1 MSTLMNTLLISI
13 AAIAVYLIFDFVRD
27 ILRTK
32 RIFESMIASGEEL
45 LIDFDDCSN
54 ISDMIALH
62 IVKVRNF

>member
-1 MSTLMNTLLISI
+1 MNALFVFIAVST
-13 AAIAVYLIFDFVRD
+13 VYLIFDFIRD

-45 LIDFDDCSN
+45 LIDFDDCPN
-54 ISDMIALH
+54 ISDQIALY